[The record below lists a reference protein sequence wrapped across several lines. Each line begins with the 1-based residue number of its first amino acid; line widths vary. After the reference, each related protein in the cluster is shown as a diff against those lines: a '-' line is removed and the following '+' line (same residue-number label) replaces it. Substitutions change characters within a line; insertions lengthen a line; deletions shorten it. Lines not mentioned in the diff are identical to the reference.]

1 MKKEKENRKG
11 FIEKDLIIYTDTF
24 SGSELKKRL
33 QRYGVVFLC
42 QLGKRI
48 EAEYWRCMIPY
59 DLNERLAKYDPELRM
74 ETSLSFY
81 DLDMGLMKRLPERF
95 VQRRAFPKKVFY
107 VETNNTVKGKEVF

>member
-1 MKKEKENRKG
+1 MKESKG

-24 SGSELKKRL
+24 RGSELRKRL
-33 QRYGVVFLC
+33 QYYGVVFFLQIC
-42 QLGKRI
+42 KRA

-81 DLDMGLMKRLPERF
+81 NLDMEIMKRLPPRF
-95 VQRRAFPKKVFY
+95 VQRRILPKKVFY
-107 VETNNTVKGKEVF
+107 IETKAKRREVF